1 MIRLFNTLSQ
11 TKEDFQPHDP
21 NRVTIYNCG
30 PTVYNLNHIG
40 NFRSYIAVDLLRRY
54 LKFRGYQVDHTSN
67 ITDIDDKIIDNAINS
82 GKTIE
87 EFVAPFIQS
96 FLEDL
101 ETLSI
106 ESVEHRPRATKHID
120 SMLEMMQQLQKN
132 GHTYELDGSVYY
144 RISSF
149 HDYGRL
155 SKIEAENLV
164 SAAGGRFDA
173 DEYTK
178 EDVRDFALWKK
189 PTRPNEPAWQSQ
201 FGEGRPGWHLE
212 CSAMIRNIYGKGG
225 IDIHAGGID
234 LVFPH
239 HENEIAQSCGAHPG
253 ENFVRIWFHNEHLLV
268 EGKKMSKSLGN
279 FYTLRD
285 LVMHEGAATLVKE
298 NRAPE
303 WLVGFVDSGVI
314 AKCIRYVLLSAHY
327 RMKLNFT
334 FSQIDSAK
342 TSIDRIQTVIDRL
355 LEVNDLTE
363 DLIQLEYEKRHI
375 GKPGQGGQALI
386 KYSDL
391 AKHALNS
398 FIEALDDDLNISK
411 GLAALF
417 DLLPKI
423 NSYLDKQSDTKL
435 TNQEFQQNCIDF
447 LMFLFGINQVLGL
460 LRFSKEEIAVMQT
473 ISNQEIEDLITK
485 RNQARKSK
493 DFKTADSIRDEL
505 LSKGVIIKDT
515 AKGTIWEPV

>member
-11 TKEDFQPHDP
+11 KKEDFKPQNP

-40 NFRSYIAVDLLRRY
+40 NFRSYVTVDVLRRY
-54 LKFRGYQVDHTSN
+54 LKFRGFQVDHTSN
-67 ITDIDDKIIDNAINS
+67 ITDIDDKIIDNALKS
-82 GKTIE
+82 GLTID
-87 EFVAPFIQS
+87 EFVAPYIKA

-106 ESVEHRPRATKHID
+106 EPVEHRPRATKHID
-120 SMLEMMQQLQKN
+120 SMLQMMNNLEQN

-149 HDYGRL
+149 RDYGRL

-189 PTRPNEPAWQSQ
+189 PTRPNEPAWPSR

-253 ENFVRIWFHNEHLLV
+253 ENFVRTWFHNEHLLV

-285 LVMHEGAATLVKE
+285 LVTHEGATKLVKE

-303 WLVGFVDSGVI
+303 WLVSFVDSGVI
-314 AKCIRYVLLSAHY
+314 AKCVRYVLLSAHY

-334 FSQIDSAK
+334 FAQIQSAR
-342 TSIDRIQTVIDRL
+342 TSIDRIQTVVDRL
-355 LEVNDLTE
+355 LEVTSLTE
-363 DLIQLEYEKRHI
+363 NEIEQEYDRRNIMKA
-375 GKPGQGGQALI
+375 GQSPSPDI
-386 KYSDL
+386 VSHSEI
-391 AKHALNS
+391 AKKAIDD
-398 FIEALDDDLNISK
+398 FIEAMDDDLNISK

-423 NSYLDKQSDTKL
+423 NSYLDKNTDADNHATI
-435 TNQEFQQNCIDF
+435 QNSTDF
-447 LMFLFGINQVLGL
+447 LMVLFGINKVLGL
-460 LRFSKEEIAVMQT
+460 LTFKQELPIAIQT
-473 ISNQEIEDLITK
+473 ISNQEIEDLIEK

-493 DFKTADSIRDEL
+493 DFKTADLIRDEL
-505 LSKGVIIKDT
+505 LSKGVVIKDT
-515 AKGTIWEPV
+515 PKGTVWEPA